1 MDERE
6 RLIGEIVE
14 LHRDTAR
21 VIHRG
26 MSLDWLEADLTM
38 PQFKTLCVIYNK
50 GRVSMGELAEAL
62 GTGVSTV
69 TGIVDRLV
77 DHGLVSRE
85 EAPYDR
91 RVVVGRLTS
100 KGLNVVERLYLAA
113 QDRQISLLS
122 QLSLDELRLVARA
135 FSLLRDTAA
144 RAFPAALETASNQR

>member
-6 RLIGEIVE
+6 RLIAEIVE
-14 LHRDTAR
+14 LRRDTERA
-21 VIHRG
+21 VHRG
-26 MSLDWLEADLTM
+26 MSLDWFEADITM

-50 GRVSMGELAEAL
+50 GRASMGELAEAL

-91 RVVVGRLTS
+91 RVVVGRLTA
-100 KGLNVVERLYLAA
+100 KGLSAVERSYLAA

-122 QLSLDELRLVARA
+122 QLSLDELRLVART
-135 FSLLRDTAA
+135 FSLLRDVANRT
-144 RAFPAALETASNQR
+144 FPAVVEPVSRSR